1 MTYFLLSEFK
11 WCRMSEQ
18 ALNSAVD
25 SALSQL
31 SREQEFFGPA
41 FTHSEFDITSS
52 EVRADWDE
60 KEFKGKKI
68 AFRME
73 SGWDVGTFKK
83 HYKGKSKSYK
93 GASQIYFNRALQKR
107 LLC

>member
-1 MTYFLLSEFK
+1 M
-11 WCRMSEQ
+11 
-18 ALNSAVD
+18 
-25 SALSQL
+25 
-31 SREQEFFGPA
+31 
-41 FTHSEFDITSS
+41 
-52 EVRADWDE
+52 RADWDE

-93 GASQIYFNRALQKR
+93 GTSQIYFNSFKKDYYARLDIHEYGASKR
-107 LLC
+107 WCFLEKRKNQRTN